1 MALMVFLD
9 RPRLCSKVTNTIRP
23 QMRIDTVKDYNFI
36 HPLTLSSI
44 PTIERHLYDIRNHP
58 HQRDSSTG
66 MLLAT
71 G

>member
-1 MALMVFLD
+1 MVFLD
-9 RPRLCSKVTNTIRP
+9 RPGPCSKVTNTIRP
-23 QMRIDTVKDYNFI
+23 QMRIDTVKHYNLI

-44 PTIERHLYDIRNHP
+44 PTIELHLYDIRNYMYP